1 MLSSFANYLAGK
13 FEHDLSLCKWQIL
26 NKTFSFLTPE
36 SSKEA
41 AHHHRRCRAS
51 EGCWR
56 MINATRNRKER
67 KKKKTKKCHSL
78 LIQITEKAKQVSENS
93 ENKKVDS
100 HQLRSNLGSFR
111 FQLSVRKK
119 KWVSVSSST
128 GITPAKFCTSTWGSK
143 KKKNYTKSGGKGYCR
158 AIFFPD
164 NTTFSTSLH
173 MKKKIWYRPNRLITR
188 NKIIKL
194 CRWYSTDTFTV
205 HMKNT

>member
-119 KWVSVSSST
+119 K
-128 GITPAKFCTSTWGSK
+128 
-143 KKKNYTKSGGKGYCR
+143 
-158 AIFFPD
+158 
-164 NTTFSTSLH
+164 
-173 MKKKIWYRPNRLITR
+173 
-188 NKIIKL
+188 
-194 CRWYSTDTFTV
+194 
-205 HMKNT
+205 